1 MSGNKTWQEWIESNH
16 KWWGIQQHLFSSRS
30 KSQIYFYLLPTWIKS
45 NKSEAAKCRPNV
57 PFFCFCLIETEDRP
71 TTVALRLISI
81 TELFFLNKRIFR
93 QRRNSSFPVPFQFQ
107 RLNLWLLLRQ
117 TCRLFLKPKMWLGIV
132 FDSILGRYFGHLV
145 KFFEPWRS

>member
-71 TTVALRLISI
+71 TTVTLRLISI
-81 TELFFLNKRIFR
+81 TELFFSTKEFLGSAAILHFPSHF
-93 QRRNSSFPVPFQFQ
+93 NSNDSICGFFCDRPAASFWNQ
-107 RLNLWLLLRQ
+107 
-117 TCRLFLKPKMWLGIV
+117 KKGLGIV
-132 FDSILGRYFGHLV
+132 FDTILGRYFGHLV